1 MKGKAKRY
9 LRGLAVNM
17 EPIFQVGKGV
27 LNENLLQ
34 QLDDALEARELIK
47 VRVLNNCEQS
57 AKELAPAIADALQ
70 AVLVQTIGH
79 NMVFYRK
86 SVERPKIELPE

>member
-9 LRGLAVNM
+9 LRSLAVNI
-17 EPIFQVGKGV
+17 EPIFQIGKGV
-27 LNENLLQ
+27 LNENLLK

-47 VRVLNNCEQS
+47 VRVLNNCEEN
-57 AKELAPAIADALQ
+57 AKELAPQIADSLG

-86 SVERPKIELPE
+86 SLEKPKIELPE